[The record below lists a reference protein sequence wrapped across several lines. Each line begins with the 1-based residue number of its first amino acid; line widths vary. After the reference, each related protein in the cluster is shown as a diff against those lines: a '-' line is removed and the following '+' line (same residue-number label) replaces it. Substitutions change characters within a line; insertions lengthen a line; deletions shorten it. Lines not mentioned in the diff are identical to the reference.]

1 MTPTS
6 FVSVLRRKRERGG
19 VGRYEVIGLE
29 PFFAFMDV
37 FGEILRDGYN
47 PKRLV
52 WSHVAVAKIRVRI
65 VRKRR
70 DAHAKLKSPAAKFPL
85 RALGII
91 VKLAHAKAHE
101 MVARL

>member
-1 MTPTS
+1 M
-6 FVSVLRRKRERGG
+6 
-19 VGRYEVIGLE
+19 IGLE

-37 FGEILRDGYN
+37 FGEILHDGYN

-70 DAHAKLKSPAAKFPL
+70 DAHAKLKSPSAKFLL
-85 RALGII
+85 RALRI
-91 VKLAHAKAHE
+91 VVNLAHAKAHE
-101 MVARL
+101 MAVRL